1 MITKL
6 LNNEEMSYI
15 LSLQQIFNT
24 FFPGCSTQLRF
35 PTGGFVLEV
44 NIEMI
49 PGTWRAWEEVVG
61 HQTQPNHIWRFICSN
76 ISFNGIVGQ
85 YKIPKKSAQEETEA
99 KEVAIPRSL
108 SFATWLASLFWEIDV
123 ITCYF
128 PVEAIIITFF

>member
-6 LNNEEMSYI
+6 LDNEEMSYI

-85 YKIPKKSAQEETEA
+85 YKIPKKICPGRR
-99 KEVAIPRSL
+99 KRGKN
-108 SFATWLASLFWEIDV
+108 V
-123 ITCYF
+123 ITKEREISSIYF
-128 PVEAIIITFF
+128 Q